1 MKKAF
6 IEIGSNLGD
15 RMQYCKNAVD
25 EIGSFAKIIKA
36 SSIYETEPVGKENQ
50 PEFINCV
57 AEIETELS
65 PQDLLKQLNL
75 VELKLGRVR
84 DEKWGPRTIDLDIIL
99 YDDQVIND
107 NNLVIPHPRA
117 HLRRFVLEPLSEI
130 APQFVHPQFNVSV
143 LDLLNEIEDNKS
155 VIKISDQ
162 FAIPQQ

>member
-1 MKKAF
+1 M
-6 IEIGSNLGD
+6 
-15 RMQYCKNAVD
+15 
-25 EIGSFAKIIKA
+25 
-36 SSIYETEPVGKENQ
+36 
-50 PEFINCV
+50 
-57 AEIETELS
+57 
-65 PQDLLKQLNL
+65 
-75 VELKLGRVR
+75 
-84 DEKWGPRTIDLDIIL
+84 DIIL